1 MNSPIVLSCGI
12 SMSKEALGQLI
23 VTEDN
28 LIDQAVQK
36 AKSLIAIE
44 EKTGRVILRVPKTS
58 LPARSLIL
66 LFLIGEFFAHR
77 MGKTEFESVSPGNLS
92 IATGINSD
100 TVSARLSELVDSGSV
115 LKAGRDAVIPHGRG
129 EYYVNPF
136 MMNEILDEIVASRE
150 ARNVAPSSFAQS
162 TSTDGYPNMD
172 AFDNLTDAIVNLLR
186 TPWGQTPRDWREI
199 QHALR
204 HNSMIFSDGSVTG
217 TLTLLYQDRRLRRIK
232 EGRSFRYMVP

>member
-1 MNSPIVLSCGI
+1 MVTKLSREVLS
-12 SMSKEALGQLI
+12 QLI
-23 VTEDN
+23 VSEND
-28 LIDQAVQK
+28 LVAQAVEK
-36 AKSLIAIE
+36 AKTILAIE
-44 EKTGRVILRVPKTS
+44 EKTGKVVLRIPKSS

-77 MGKTEFESVSPGNLS
+77 MGKTDFSSLSPIKLS
-92 IATGINSD
+92 IATGINTD

-115 LKAGRDAVIPHGRG
+115 LKAARDAIIPYGRG

-150 ARNVAPSSFAQS
+150 AHSRASSSSVEPSRSPQP
-162 TSTDGYPNMD
+162 DVYPNID
-172 AFDNLTDAIVNLLR
+172 KFDNLTDAIVALLKS
-186 TPWGQTPRDWREI
+186 PWGHTPRDWREI
-199 QHALR
+199 QRVLR

-232 EGRSFRYMVP
+232 EGRSFKYMAP